1 MVITPSVVPEAGGAR
16 PARVL
21 VVDDS
26 DTIRELIT
34 VNLELEGFEVV
45 QASDG
50 QEALDVVRDVA
61 PDVVTLDVVMP
72 RRDGFS
78 TAAALRADP
87 ATAAIPIAIVSA
99 SAQEADLAR
108 GTDIGVDAYLTKPF
122 EPAELVRVVREL
134 AARGR

>member
-1 MVITPSVVPEAGGAR
+1 MPTAQRDGR
-16 PARVL
+16 PTLGRVL

-26 DTIRELIT
+26 ETIRTLIT

-45 QASDG
+45 VASDG
-50 QEALDVVRDVA
+50 QEALEMVRDVA

-87 ATAAIPIAIVSA
+87 ATAHLKIAMVSA
-99 SAQEADLAR
+99 SAQESDLRR
-108 GTDIGVDAYLTKPF
+108 GDEIGVDAYLTKPF
-122 EPAELVRVVREL
+122 DPAELVRIVREL
-134 AARGR
+134 AGVA